1 MHLCSKKPTWSL
13 EHIRTSKIKDKK
25 CHYFTLIGICQVI
38 TGIISPV
45 FSTQYKRHT
54 EMLDMVLWRATR
66 IITELKNLMHGKRL
80 KEFDLLNL
88 KKRKGRTE
96 SNHVFPIPKK

>member
-1 MHLCSKKPTWSL
+1 
-13 EHIRTSKIKDKK
+13 
-25 CHYFTLIGICQVI
+25 
-38 TGIISPV
+38 
-45 FSTQYKRHT
+45 
-54 EMLDMVLWRATR
+54 MLDMVLWRATR